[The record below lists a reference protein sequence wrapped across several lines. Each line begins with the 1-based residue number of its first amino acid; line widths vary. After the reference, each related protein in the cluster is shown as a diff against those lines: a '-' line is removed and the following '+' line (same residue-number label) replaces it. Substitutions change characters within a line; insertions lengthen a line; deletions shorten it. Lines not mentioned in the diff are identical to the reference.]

1 MLTVNEIFFS
11 IQGEGTRAGRPCA
24 FARQRAQYE
33 AAQVFDGLPHVCEQL
48 VLSALRRE
56 IGPDGDLKAAY
67 RRWYEEQSEEHYQTL
82 VHMAEEF
89 DRRGGGRGR

>member
-1 MLTVNEIFFS
+1 MAEPVTPAADHAPIVPEGATVSDCIRMYLEWL
-11 IQGEGTRAGRPCA
+11 
-24 FARQRAQYE
+24 
-33 AAQVFDGLPHVCEQL
+33 DVCEQL

-67 RRWYEEQSEEHYQTL
+67 RRWYEEQSDEHYQVL